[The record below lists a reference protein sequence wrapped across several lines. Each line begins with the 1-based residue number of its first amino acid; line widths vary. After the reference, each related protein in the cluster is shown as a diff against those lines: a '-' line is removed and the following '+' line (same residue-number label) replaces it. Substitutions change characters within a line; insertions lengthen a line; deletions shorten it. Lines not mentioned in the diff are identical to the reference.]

1 MNSEFLTA
9 LNEIAEEKS
18 LDKDEV
24 LKMIEASLAAA
35 FRKDYG
41 EKDQNPVVEL
51 DPETM
56 AMKIYDVKTV
66 VETELTDPQKEILLE
81 DAKKIKKSYKVGDE
95 IRTEITPK
103 TGTSFG
109 RIAAQTAKQVIIKK
123 LREAERNVMFSEFKA
138 KERQL
143 VT

>member
-9 LNEIAEEKS
+9 LNEIAEEKG

-51 DPETM
+51 DP
-56 AMKIYDVKTV
+56 
-66 VETELTDPQKEILLE
+66 
-81 DAKKIKKSYKVGDE
+81 
-95 IRTEITPK
+95 
-103 TGTSFG
+103 
-109 RIAAQTAKQVIIKK
+109 
-123 LREAERNVMFSEFKA
+123 
-138 KERQL
+138 
-143 VT
+143 

>member
-9 LNEIAEEKS
+9 LNEIAEEKG

-66 VETELTDPQKEILLE
+66 VAEVIDPQKEILE
-81 DAKKIKKSYKVGDE
+81 DDAKKIKKSYKLGDGS
-95 IRTEITPK
+95 RTQCNVLRVQGQ
-103 TGTSFG
+103 GTSAG
-109 RIAAQTAKQVIIKK
+109 YRSSTAHRK
-123 LREAERNVMFSEFKA
+123 RHSAD
-138 KERQL
+138 
-143 VT
+143 